1 MKRHYYFTIVFAISL
16 LISNCSYDNVKI
28 TNPSEEE
35 TAQIKPI
42 GDKISKE
49 LVMTLQKELKAAV
62 EKGGLNEAIN
72 VCNMKAVPL
81 TKIIADATDR
91 VVHIKRT
98 SYKFRNPDNAP
109 DEVEKAALDHY
120 KALIKEQKEIP
131 GFYIQKIE
139 KGKETYYNYYKPM
152 KVKAIC
158 LNCHGSDKKINPETL
173 QEIKKLYPDDKAVD
187 YKEGD
192 FRGLIRISI
201 E

>member
-1 MKRHYYFTIVFAISL
+1 MRRHYSFTFIFAISL
-16 LISNCSYDNVKI
+16 FLSGCSGNAIKISK
-28 TNPSEEE
+28 PSSEE

-49 LVMTLQKELKAAV
+49 LVTTLQKELKTAV
-62 EKGGLNEAIN
+62 QKGGLNEAIN

-81 TKIIADATDR
+81 TRIIADATDR

-109 DEVEKAALDHY
+109 GEEEKAALDYY
-120 KALIKEQKEIP
+120 KTLIKEQKEIP
-131 GFYIQKIE
+131 DFYIQKIK
-139 KGKETYYNYYKPM
+139 KGKEIYYNYYKPM

-158 LNCHGSDKKINPETL
+158 LNCHGPSEKINPETL
-173 QEIKKLYPDDKAVD
+173 QEIKKLYPDDKAVE

>member
-1 MKRHYYFTIVFAISL
+1 MKRYHSLAIVLAISL
-16 LISNCSYDNVKI
+16 FISGCSGDNEKI
-28 TNPSEEE
+28 SKPSAEEIN
-35 TAQIKPI
+35 QIKPI

-62 EKGGLNEAIN
+62 QKGGLNEAIN

-81 TKIIADATDR
+81 TKIVADATDR

-109 DEVEKAALDHY
+109 DKAEMAALDHY
-120 KALIKEQKEIP
+120 KSLIEEQKEIP
-131 GFYIQKIE
+131 PYYIQKI
-139 KGKETYYNYYKPM
+139 KKDGKTYYNYYKPM

-158 LNCHGSDKKINPETL
+158 LNCHGDTEKIKPETL
-173 QEIKKLYPDDKAVD
+173 KEIYELYPDDRAVN
-187 YKEGD
+187 YKDGD
-192 FRGLIRISI
+192 FRGLIRVSI